1 MTWLHVEC
9 RVTRDPA
16 VLRLRRLL
24 GCSGPA
30 AVGLAVTVWA
40 WTAETEPDGDL
51 TDHDPADLADAW
63 GVGVATIGHLETAGV
78 LVRVD
83 GRLVVAGWAT
93 LTVGW
98 REAERKRRWR
108 AKQAAKALENSET
121 GRTRD
126 GRETDG
132 GRTRPSDT
140 SGAERSGAEREEM
153 VSPPRRDVPVEA
165 PLVPAPSAPT
175 TPEAPPLVL
184 AVAEPSPS
192 RSARRRP
199 ARAHPEGEVDPSD
212 AESPVVV
219 ELASTAGPV
228 RLREAMVARL
238 AAAHPA
244 VDVPLEARRAAVW
257 LDTHRAERKTPRGM
271 GAFLASW
278 MGRAQDRGRGAGRG
292 PIAQPDPRGTLVA
305 RPRPG
310 EVMADLGRRL
320 EEAQARGLGDGGYA
334 ALGVLSAERRAE
346 ARARAAGGGS

>member
-1 MTWLHVEC
+1 MTLWYKSYDTDGDGVAAALVQ
-9 RVTRDPA
+9 TR
-16 VLRLRRLL
+16 L
-24 GCSGPA
+24 GCSSVEAEGWIGRLHRWATRHARSGELPSA
-30 AVGLAVTVWA
+30 QALEASLRYEGQPGMLVGAFIDGGAIERAEDGGLRLVGWLDRFPLAT
-40 WTAETEPDGDL
+40 
-51 TDHDPADLADAW
+51 DLA
-63 GVGVATIGHLETAGV
+63 
-78 LVRVD
+78 
-83 GRLVVAGWAT
+83 
-93 LTVGW
+93 
-98 REAERKRRWR
+98 RK
-108 AKQAAKALENSET
+108 KKSKST
-121 GRTRD
+121 
-126 GRETDG
+126 
-132 GRTRPSDT
+132 
-140 SGAERSGAEREEM
+140 
-153 VSPPRRDVPVEA
+153 DVPRTFRGRSAENFGPSLSSSDLSLSSDPCISSA
-165 PLVPAPSAPT
+165 LPVPAPSAPT

-199 ARAHPEGEVDPSD
+199 AKAHPEGEVDPSD

-244 VDVPLEARRAAVW
+244 VDVPMEARRAAVW

-271 GAFLASW
+271 GAFIAAW

-292 PIAQPDPRGTLVA
+292 PIAQPDPRGALVV

>member
-1 MTWLHVEC
+1 L
-9 RVTRDPA
+9 D
-16 VLRLRRLL
+16 
-24 GCSGPA
+24 
-30 AVGLAVTVWA
+30 
-40 WTAETEPDGDL
+40 
-51 TDHDPADLADAW
+51 
-63 GVGVATIGHLETAGV
+63 
-78 LVRVD
+78 
-83 GRLVVAGWAT
+83 
-93 LTVGW
+93 
-98 REAERKRRWR
+98 
-108 AKQAAKALENSET
+108 
-121 GRTRD
+121 
-126 GRETDG
+126 
-132 GRTRPSDT
+132 
-140 SGAERSGAEREEM
+140 
-153 VSPPRRDVPVEA
+153 
-165 PLVPAPSAPT
+165 PAPSAPT
-175 TPEAPPLVL
+175 QPEAPPLVL

-199 ARAHPEGEVDPSD
+199 TRAHPEGEVDPSD

-271 GAFLASW
+271 GAFIAAW
-278 MGRAQDRGRGAGRG
+278 MGRAQDRGRGVGAR
-292 PIAQPDPRGTLVA
+292 PIAQPDPRGALVA

-334 ALGVLSAERRAE
+334 ALGALSAERRAE